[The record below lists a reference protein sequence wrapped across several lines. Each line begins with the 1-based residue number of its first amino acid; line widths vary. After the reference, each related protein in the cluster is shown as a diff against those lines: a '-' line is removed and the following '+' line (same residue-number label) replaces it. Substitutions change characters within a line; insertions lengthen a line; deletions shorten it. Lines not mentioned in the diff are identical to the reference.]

1 MERVMAA
8 SVNELRKTVQ
18 TLIDV
23 FSYML
28 DDIEKGNEGSI
39 YYNIDFSILFSY
51 IWPNST
57 APIPDYM
64 PSGKRIFEMLSK
76 LDQVDVNFKLVFT
89 GASFWEL
96 LDAINHQNNYFK
108 TLRQSQK
115 SIADIDDLSKE
126 ISRSADSFASA
137 GRMLIENGVA
147 LRQLEMLSE
156 KGFEKQVIQP
166 LDKVKKLFTD
176 GKILMGLGNTNI
188 TTTKEYELKFK
199 SNFDHIYKSMLRD
212 RRDLQ
217 PRPEPDR
224 NFHYKVDSANAALS
238 LVNNDFNKEKI
249 YFATPMNSFRTVYL
263 YDKIKRINNGRN
275 PLVPYYFISSLIL
288 KKEENWFS
296 DINNYIGEG
305 IKLAYKVSDILYKEQ
320 DIRKMT
326 QMQKKC
332 IFSLVEDYI
341 VPLKNPSMVSSR
353 SSDII
358 KTKEDILVALK
369 NAKKLKERYI
379 SAENLFKDQAPRL
392 AELAGDLLEDELIS
406 TIELDK
412 DEIVQRIKKK
422 LLK

>member
-1 MERVMAA
+1 MAA

-115 SIADIDDLSKE
+115 SIPDIDDLSKE

-188 TTTKEYELKFK
+188 TTTKEYELKFNLNFNSYSFVVVIFVFPSPISILPSVK
-199 SNFDHIYKSMLRD
+199 SF
-212 RRDLQ
+212 
-217 PRPEPDR
+217 
-224 NFHYKVDSANAALS
+224 FTLS
-238 LVNNDFNKEKI
+238 K
-249 YFATPMNSFRTVYL
+249 
-263 YDKIKRINNGRN
+263 G
-275 PLVPYYFISSLIL
+275 
-288 KKEENWFS
+288 
-296 DINNYIGEG
+296 
-305 IKLAYKVSDILYKEQ
+305 
-320 DIRKMT
+320 
-326 QMQKKC
+326 
-332 IFSLVEDYI
+332 
-341 VPLKNPSMVSSR
+341 
-353 SSDII
+353 
-358 KTKEDILVALK
+358 
-369 NAKKLKERYI
+369 
-379 SAENLFKDQAPRL
+379 
-392 AELAGDLLEDELIS
+392 
-406 TIELDK
+406 
-412 DEIVQRIKKK
+412 
-422 LLK
+422 